1 LYRVLNST
9 TIQILIW
16 KREIVIIWPAS
27 GQDLRGNEKL
37 QQLQSLPL
45 RNLQDKDRSGHATN
59 ADKIIAK
66 GVIGGNFARIRVQ
79 IVTEDHVRVEA
90 VPKRMLN
97 TGSVGQKL
105 AMNSYQGIKPI
116 FALELDNWS

>member
-1 LYRVLNST
+1 
-9 TIQILIW
+9 
-16 KREIVIIWPAS
+16 
-27 GQDLRGNEKL
+27 
-37 QQLQSLPL
+37 LPP
-45 RNLQDKDRSGHATN
+45 RNLRDNDRSGHATN

-66 GVIGGNFARIRVQ
+66 GVTGGNFARIRVQ

-97 TGSVGQKL
+97 TGSAGQKL

-116 FALELDNWS
+116 FCSKIGYLVLNIQQNIMRGWICIYLVLS